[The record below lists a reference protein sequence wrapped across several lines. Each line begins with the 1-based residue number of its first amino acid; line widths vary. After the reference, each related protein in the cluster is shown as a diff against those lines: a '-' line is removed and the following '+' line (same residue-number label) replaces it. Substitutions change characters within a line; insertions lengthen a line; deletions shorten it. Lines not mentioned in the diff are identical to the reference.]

1 MLVKDVINRL
11 KDTRGFLNEAKDTE
25 EFDYV
30 GGDPD
35 VFASIDY
42 MLEGIEEA
50 IKLIQD
56 LQAK

>member
-11 KDTRGFLNEAKDTE
+11 KDTRGFLNECKEQNGQE
-25 EFDYV
+25 ECTND
-30 GGDPD
+30 D
-35 VFASIDY
+35 ANY

-56 LQAK
+56 SK

>member
-11 KDTRGFLNEAKDTE
+11 KDTRGFLNEKQDTE
-25 EFDYV
+25 EFDFV
-30 GGDPD
+30 GEDKD
-35 VFASIDY
+35 EIASIKY

-56 LQAK
+56 SK